1 MEDNSRTGAVTEK
14 HTESRASRFSRKTSV
29 RSFKIDDK
37 SDEIDLDAYNIFVER
52 PPQVILSHNLKH

>member
-1 MEDNSRTGAVTEK
+1 MEENSRAGGVTEK

-52 PPQVILSHNLKH
+52 PPQVALSHNLKH